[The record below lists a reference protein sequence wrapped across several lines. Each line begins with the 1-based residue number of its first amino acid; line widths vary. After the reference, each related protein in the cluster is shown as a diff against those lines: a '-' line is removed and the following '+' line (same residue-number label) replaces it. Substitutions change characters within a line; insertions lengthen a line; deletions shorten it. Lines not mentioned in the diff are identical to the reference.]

1 MELYFEDDGD
11 RGDEYNFDP
20 VGDGAAIAIPA
31 SISASVV
38 DHGPVRKR
46 IKLSMTFEV
55 PAALTA
61 DRRSR
66 SSNYERLEV
75 ALTAT
80 LYAGLDRVDLTA
92 DVNNRARD
100 HRLRAALRAPIV
112 AADAVHD
119 TSFGVLRRQLAP
131 SEPQGTEDIYPTV
144 PHRTFTAVEG
154 AEFSAS
160 LASRG
165 ILEVEARP
173 EPAGTTILLTLLRCV
188 GWLSRSDLATRR
200 GGAGPELKTPG
211 AQEPGEHRF
220 EFALATFRG
229 SYLDGALLQRI
240 EAYTSPPRVFSGRR
254 DDRDSAAVL
263 LLSCNNP
270 RIIFSTARPL
280 RRIGSY
286 KVRVFSASPNVET
299 ARFAFAN
306 GHRARLVDLAGHP
319 AKRAGLKRSRDGAI
333 TLELK
338 PFEVVTFEVRARPS
352 AS

>member
-20 VGDGAAIAIPA
+20 VGDGAAIATPA
-31 SISASVV
+31 SISASAV
-38 DHGPVRKR
+38 DNGPVRKR

-61 DRRSR
+61 DRCSR
-66 SSNYERLEV
+66 SSNCERLEV

-80 LYAGLDRVDLTA
+80 LYAGLDRVDFTA

-100 HRLRAALRAPIV
+100 HRLRAALRTPVV

-119 TSFGVLRRQLAP
+119 TSFGVLRRPLAP
-131 SEPQGTEDIYPTV
+131 SEPRGTEDIYPTV

-154 AEFSAS
+154 AEFSAA

-200 GGAGPELKTPG
+200 GGAGPELETPG

-240 EAYTSPPRVFSGRR
+240 EAYTSPPRVFSGQRN
-254 DDRDSAAVL
+254 DRDSAAVL

-280 RRIGSY
+280 RRAGSY

-299 ARFAFAN
+299 ARFAFAPS
-306 GHRARLVDLAGHP
+306 HFARLVDLAERP
-319 AKRAGLKRSRDGAI
+319 VKRAGLKRSRDGAI

-338 PFEVVTFEVRARPS
+338 PFELVTFEVRARPT
-352 AS
+352 AN